1 MKKKSDTC
9 PISTA
14 VSSTG
19 ITEAR
24 VINLRKRSL
33 LAQGDTGYFIAGNM
47 LFALQQQKH
56 KRGCV
61 SLPDYQKETSV
72 PIILS
77 CLVLSYL
84 LTLPSATNA
93 TSSSF
98 TTRKNG
104 T

>member
-24 VINLRKRSL
+24 AINIRKRSL

-47 LFALQQQKH
+47 LFALQQQKN

-77 CLVLSYL
+77 CLVLSSDLAIGNKRYKQL
-84 LTLPSATNA
+84 FYDA
-93 TSSSF
+93 
-98 TTRKNG
+98 
-104 T
+104 